1 MSVKN
6 NSDLTRVKVLI
17 ISYDFFPEGKPN
29 TYRWFNIAK
38 KWQNEGAE
46 VFVISANKNQ
56 FSSFEEVEGVKI
68 YRTTE
73 YFIGNLKYKYRNV
86 AQAHEKTNSFS
97 LSSFFKKA
105 LRFIYDY
112 TWSKLYWPDYSF
124 LWCFSTIPLASK
136 IIKEHKIEKLIT
148 VSWFF
153 SAHLIG
159 YNLKKKYKSVFWLAD
174 TIDTFSINGNINNL
188 FLYKK
193 LNHFYEK
200 KVFLKA
206 DVNTVLTDRIKDK
219 YISIFPEA
227 VNKIEVINNIFIPVE
242 FDYNKIDINNTN
254 VIKFV
259 FLGTLVENVRSPKLL
274 LKFFDSL
281 IKKNPNFLFEL
292 NFYGEYS
299 NCLKH
304 FYDYPHLLNKS
315 IFLKGFIDRDKVNDV
330 IKNTD
335 LLLNIGNVNEYQEPS
350 KLIEYMYS
358 GKKILNISSID
369 ADTSAVLLRNYPLA
383 YNVFPDE
390 IDNDKILDKVFDFII
405 KEEKQINRETLNI
418 ILNDYFLDTISE
430 KYFNLITSDKV

>member
-1 MSVKN
+1 MSFKN
-6 NSDLTRVKVLI
+6 NSDFTRIKVLI

-86 AQAHEKTNSFS
+86 AQADEKTNKLSFTNF
-97 LSSFFKKA
+97 LKKT

-124 LWCFSTIPLASK
+124 LWCFSAIPLASK
-136 IIKEHKIEKLIT
+136 IIKENKIEKLIT

-159 YNLKKKYKSVFWLAD
+159 YNLKKKNKSLFWLAD
-174 TIDTFSINGNINNL
+174 TVDTFSINGNINNP

-193 LNHFYEK
+193 LNLLYEK

-219 YISIFPEA
+219 YISIFPQV

-242 FDYNKIDINNTN
+242 FDYDKIDIDNPI
-254 VIKFV
+254 IKFV

-274 LKFFDSL
+274 LKFFDRL
-281 IKKNPNFLFEL
+281 IKKNPNVVFEL

-299 NCLKH
+299 NCLHH
-304 FYDYPHLLNKS
+304 FYDYPDLLNQS
-315 IFLKGFIDRDKVNDV
+315 IFLRGYIDRDKVNDV
-330 IKNTD
+330 IKKAD
-335 LLLNIGNVNEYQEPS
+335 LLLNIGNINEYQEPS

-358 GKKILNISSID
+358 GKKILNICSIV
-369 ADTSAVLLRNYPLA
+369 ADTSEALLRNYPLA
-383 YNVFPDE
+383 YSVFPDE
-390 IDNDKILDKVFDFII
+390 IYNDEILDKVFDFIT
-405 KEEKQINRETLNI
+405 KEKKQINKETLNI
-418 ILNDYFLDTISE
+418 ILNDYFLDTISD
-430 KYFNLITSDKV
+430 KYFNLITADKV